1 MNLKVKTI
9 SNIGGEVKAPPSK
22 SYSHRAVILAS
33 LADGTSKIHDML
45 FSQDVL
51 SSINACRAL
60 GANITK
66 KDDYLE
72 VIGTNG
78 KLHNS
83 SEVPIDL
90 GNSGTTL
97 RLMTSIASLADLDVI
112 IRGDGSL
119 Q

>member
-9 SNIGGEVKAPPSK
+9 LPILVVKLRHHPLK

-66 KDDYLE
+66 K
-72 VIGTNG
+72 
-78 KLHNS
+78 
-83 SEVPIDL
+83 
-90 GNSGTTL
+90 
-97 RLMTSIASLADLDVI
+97 MI
-112 IRGDGSL
+112 IWK
-119 Q
+119 